1 MTFLGPQS
9 LQRSVFDPFPV
20 STQHFYNNCLR
31 RNTSDPFAITTLLIL
46 STDVGRLL
54 DNQLFCL
61 LEFCVNFFWGKY
73 MDVIINNDY
82 LNSLATWSIKQ
93 MIPLPIPHVSLISI
107 LTTKFPAHSSKVL
120 MIQKKHHGCIN
131 LISLSV

>member
-1 MTFLGPQS
+1 
-9 LQRSVFDPFPV
+9 
-20 STQHFYNNCLR
+20 
-31 RNTSDPFAITTLLIL
+31 
-46 STDVGRLL
+46 
-54 DNQLFCL
+54 
-61 LEFCVNFFWGKY
+61 

-107 LTTKFPAHSSKVL
+107 PKFPAHSSKVL

-131 LISLSV
+131 LISLSF